1 LSYSVKFFFTL
12 FLSGLILSGCKPSQD
27 ENNISLKEITP
38 IDKAQILNTVQQQR
52 QNLSLCNQE
61 KDQALS
67 DNATQIYVLNNNQYL
82 VEVLCFLGAYQGN
95 YEYLLA
101 NKSAKKLQKIDFPT
115 FTSHEQSLK
124 LSNTSTIV
132 GTTQFDPLNQ
142 ILIIETK
149 ARGLGDCGSYVEYQ
163 WQNSAFELKEYRD
176 KSECDG
182 VYIEPKEYPLIYP

>member
-1 LSYSVKFFFTL
+1 MSYSVKSFFTL
-12 FLSGLILSGCKPSQD
+12 FLSGLILSGCKPNQN
-27 ENNISLKEITP
+27 ENNISLVEVTTEE
-38 IDKAQILNTVQQQR
+38 KAHILNEVQQQR
-52 QNLSLCNQE
+52 QTLSLCNQE

-67 DNATQIYVLNNNQYL
+67 DNATQIYALNNNQYL
-82 VEVLCFLGAYQGN
+82 VEILCFLGAYQGN

-132 GTTQFDPLNQ
+132 GTTEFDPLNQ
-142 ILIIETK
+142 VLIVQSK

-163 WQNSAFELKEYRD
+163 WQNSGFELKEYRD